1 MNTERIVVNNL
12 EQVGRAYRVFAPAY
26 DAFFGA
32 ILEPGR
38 RAAIRGMALQPGAR
52 VLEVG
57 IGTGL
62 SLAAYP
68 GHVQIFG
75 VDLSPEMLDR
85 TRRRVIRRQLSHVAE
100 LKVMDARALD
110 YPDAHFDLVV
120 AMYVVSVTPDPEQV
134 VREMLRV
141 CRPGGQ
147 LVIVNH
153 FRTESR
159 FVLGMER
166 LLRPL
171 HRLVSF
177 RADLDREQ
185 FVQRTGLNVQRSA
198 SVNVLG
204 YSTILYCGR
213 EGVRDETAASNRAP
227 RLIATERD

>member
-1 MNTERIVVNNL
+1 VSAMDSL
-12 EQVGRAYRVFAPAY
+12 EQVGRAYRAFAPAY

-32 ILEPGR
+32 VLEPGR
-38 RAAIRGMALQPGAR
+38 RAAIQGMDLRPGVR

-57 IGTGL
+57 VGTGL

-68 GHVQIFG
+68 RDVQVFG

-85 TRRRVIRRQLSHVAE
+85 ARRRVARKGLSQILE

-110 YPDAHFDLVV
+110 YPDAHFDVVV
-120 AMYVVSVTPDPEQV
+120 AMYVVSVTPDPERMV
-134 VREMLRV
+134 SEMLRV

-153 FRTESR
+153 FRTESSLVR
-159 FVLGMER
+159 GIER

-171 HRLVSF
+171 HRLVNF

-185 FVQRTGLNVQRSA
+185 FLRRTSLQVQRSA
-198 SVNVLG
+198 QANILG
-204 YSTILYCGR
+204 YSTILYCR
-213 EGVRDETAASNRAP
+213 PNDARDDTAPLHRA
-227 RLIATERD
+227 AQAVVTECG